1 MLLCRNIGECG
12 GIFNLDGHAQIK
24 KCSHVSGVFT
34 CFSRLTGMAPAQA
47 MTRYLLYGSRNRR
60 PFLLPL
66 GFSPVWGS
74 QYHYSFNYSHIYW
87 SWNRL
92 ISAYWMGI
100 GCLTNSLIDEGH
112 CQSGRRRSPV
122 PSSTKWRKC
131 YEVGT

>member
-1 MLLCRNIGECG
+1 MRLGLNDVGLVVVFVCICICG

-74 QYHYSFNYSHIYW
+74 QVMSP
-87 SWNRL
+87 
-92 ISAYWMGI
+92 SATALG
-100 GCLTNSLIDEGH
+100 
-112 CQSGRRRSPV
+112 
-122 PSSTKWRKC
+122 
-131 YEVGT
+131 